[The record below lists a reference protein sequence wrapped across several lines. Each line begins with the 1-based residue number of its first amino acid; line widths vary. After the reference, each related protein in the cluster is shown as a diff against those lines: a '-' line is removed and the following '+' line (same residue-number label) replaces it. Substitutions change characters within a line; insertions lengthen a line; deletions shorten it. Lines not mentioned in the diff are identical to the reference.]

1 MADIYNIDIV
11 KELGKI
17 GKEVQE
23 LVNKVVPVV
32 GETADYLPAC
42 DILETEEAYFL
53 NIDLPGLERKD
64 IKVALEQN
72 VIRVSGQRSLAQPE
86 GATFEKKER
95 LEGAF
100 TRSFAFPNEVLK
112 TGIKAKFKLGVLMV
126 ELPKVTEASTNDI
139 EVE

>member
-11 KELGKI
+11 KELGRI

-23 LVNKVVPVV
+23 LVNKVVPVI
-32 GETADYLPAC
+32 GDKTDYLPAC
-42 DILETEEAYFL
+42 DILETKQAYHL
-53 NIDLPGLERKD
+53 NIDLPGLARKD

-72 VIRVSGQRSLAQPE
+72 VIRVSGQRTIDLPE

-95 LEGAF
+95 LVGAF
-100 TRSFAFPNEVLK
+100 TRSFALPSEVVK
-112 TGIKAKFKLGVLMV
+112 SGIKAKFNLGVLSV
-126 ELPKVTEASTNDI
+126 ELPKVTKESTNDI

>member
-1 MADIYNIDIV
+1 
-11 KELGKI
+11 
-17 GKEVQE
+17 
-23 LVNKVVPVV
+23 
-32 GETADYLPAC
+32 
-42 DILETEEAYFL
+42 L

-72 VIRVSGQRSLAQPE
+72 VIRVSGQRTFKLPE

-100 TRSFAFPNEVLK
+100 TRSFALPSEVLK
-112 TGIKAKFKLGVLMV
+112 SGIKAKFKLGVLMV
-126 ELPKVTEASTNDI
+126 ELPKVTGENTNDI

>member
-1 MADIYNIDIV
+1 MADLYNIDIV
-11 KELGKI
+11 KELGRI

-23 LVNKVVPVV
+23 LVNKVVPVA
-32 GETADYLPAC
+32 GEFTDYLPAC
-42 DILETEEAYFL
+42 DILETNVAYHL

-72 VIRVSGQRSLAQPE
+72 VIRISGQRSLPLPE

-100 TRSFAFPNEVLK
+100 TRSFALPSEVLK
-112 TGIKAKFKLGVLMV
+112 SGIKAKFKLGVLMV
-126 ELPKVTEASTNDI
+126 ELPKVTEESTNDI